1 MSKVKKHIAVLEPSK
16 IVYEGLCVL
25 MSKLEYD
32 LSFFHPDNLSELEGL
47 LGNKKISI
55 VMVNPTMVQNR
66 LTEFAK
72 IKRQFPQTY
81 WIGIIY
87 QFFDNSILGFFDD
100 SFQIVDDVYSIIG
113 KINRLYDLKSYE
125 ETDSQDEPL
134 TEREISVLQLLTQGL
149 SNREIADILIL
160 SVHTVNTHRR
170 NIMAKTGIRSLPG
183 LTIYAV
189 TKGIISLE

>member
-1 MSKVKKHIAVLEPSK
+1 MNKVNKHIAILEPSK
-16 IVYEGLCVL
+16 IVYEGLCAL

-32 LSFFHPDNLSELEGL
+32 LSFFYPDSLSELEVL
-47 LGNKKISI
+47 LENQTITI
-55 VMVNPTMVQNR
+55 IMVNPTTIQNR
-66 LTEFAK
+66 LTEFDR

-87 QFFDNSILGFFDD
+87 QFFDNSILKIFDD
-100 SFQIVDDVYSIIG
+100 SFQIVDDVYLIIG
-113 KINRLYDLKSYE
+113 KINRLCNIESYE
-125 ETDSQDEPL
+125 ENKTEGEPL
-134 TEREISVLQLLTQGL
+134 TEREISVLQLLTQGF